1 MHQFGHTPLTPTETQ
16 GAHFLFA
23 LEKGNWATAVTWTL
37 PLPWGGLLT
46 LKHPESVNDAEVTER
61 NGHMVRE
68 GMMQVHLL
76 LSRSIHGEVRLQQ
89 NTHFSTEKDGYSET

>member
-1 MHQFGHTPLTPTETQ
+1 MCISLNTPPSLPLKPKVPTSSSPREGERGH
-16 GAHFLFA
+16 
-23 LEKGNWATAVTWTL
+23 AVTWTL

-46 LKHPESVNDAEVTER
+46 LKHPESVSDAEVTER
-61 NGHMVRE
+61 KGHRFRE

-76 LSRSIHGEVRLQQ
+76 LSRSMHGEVRLQQ